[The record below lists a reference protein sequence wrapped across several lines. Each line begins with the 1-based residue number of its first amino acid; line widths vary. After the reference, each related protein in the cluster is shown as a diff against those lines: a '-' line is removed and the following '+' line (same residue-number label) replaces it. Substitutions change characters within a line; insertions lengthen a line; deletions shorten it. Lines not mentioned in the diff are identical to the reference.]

1 MLLMSYGDEWRAQ
14 RKLIHMALN
23 SKAVQKYHPLV
34 EDYASGMAVK
44 LLNDP
49 EDFYHHIKQYVDP
62 RNV

>member
-49 EDFYHHIKQYVDP
+49 EQFYHHIK
-62 RNV
+62 